1 MLEVPVL
8 MACGQ
13 LVQSVSRRD
22 VRGRVPQ
29 RDVGIPDVG
38 RIHCEP
44 DHAVPDRRIEHAAL
58 FQRARSLFEDL
69 IVHDPRPL
77 QRFGVDNE
85 IRRTGEVPVM
95 RGGDPRRRDA
105 VRVAW
110 GTGGEGD
117 DHREGGEGG
126 ETHMARPRSEGSP
139 NLHRAAVGVK
149 RPSADRSRPRAA

>member
-1 MLEVPVL
+1 TVSHGGIDHSPFLE
-8 MACGQ
+8 
-13 LVQSVSRRD
+13 
-22 VRGRVPQ
+22 
-29 RDVGIPDVG
+29 
-38 RIHCEP
+38 
-44 DHAVPDRRIEHAAL
+44 
-58 FQRARSLFEDL
+58 RAGPSLEDL

-77 QRFGVDNE
+77 QRFGVDNG

-95 RGGDPRRRDA
+95 RWGDPRRRDA
-105 VRVAW
+105 VRVAG

-149 RPSADRSRPRAA
+149 RPSAGRYPPPAA